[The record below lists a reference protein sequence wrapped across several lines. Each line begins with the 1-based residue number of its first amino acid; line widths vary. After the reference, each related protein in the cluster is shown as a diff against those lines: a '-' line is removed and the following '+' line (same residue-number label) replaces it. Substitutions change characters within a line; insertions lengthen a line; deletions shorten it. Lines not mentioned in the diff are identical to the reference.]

1 MCLFKM
7 KDSTFEVICEEPNN
21 GKNTIS
27 SIDMVVIKNKRK
39 GIISLTFNEPSEE
52 NMVIINL
59 SLNAWKHVSKEINEL
74 LEEEDF

>member
-27 SIDMVVIKNKRK
+27 SIDMVVLKNKRK
-39 GIISLTFNEPSEE
+39 TLISLTFNEPNEE
-52 NMVIINL
+52 NMVMSRENYL
-59 SLNAWKHVSKEINEL
+59 EL
-74 LEEEDF
+74 LNTNKHMK